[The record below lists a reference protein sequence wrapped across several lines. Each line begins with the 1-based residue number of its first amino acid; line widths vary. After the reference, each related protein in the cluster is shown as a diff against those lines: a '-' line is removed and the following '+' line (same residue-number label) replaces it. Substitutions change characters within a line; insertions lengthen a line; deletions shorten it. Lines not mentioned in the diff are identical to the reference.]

1 MRTRTLTALVLAVA
15 VGLAT
20 AVSPVASS
28 SPDGLNRVAEDHG
41 FAGRERTH
49 RVQEQAPAAGYA
61 FPGIADERLAK
72 GVSGFAG
79 TLGVFALG
87 WGLAVVLRRRRG
99 GGRGP
104 AGPQVA
110 A

>member
-1 MRTRTLTALVLAVA
+1 VRTRALALALA
-15 VGLAT
+15 LAIGLAT

-28 SPDGLNRVAEDHG
+28 APDGLNRVAADHG
-41 FAGRERTH
+41 FAGRATTH
-49 RVQEQAPAAGYA
+49 RVQERAPAAGYA
-61 FPGIADERLAK
+61 FPGIGDQHLAK
-72 GVSGFAG
+72 GVSGFVG

-87 WGLAVVLRRRRG
+87 WGLALALRRRRG